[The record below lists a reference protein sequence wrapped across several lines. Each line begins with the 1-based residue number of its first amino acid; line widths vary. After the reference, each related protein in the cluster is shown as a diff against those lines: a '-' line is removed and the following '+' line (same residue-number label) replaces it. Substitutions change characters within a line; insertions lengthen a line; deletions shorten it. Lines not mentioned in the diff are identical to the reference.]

1 MSCVIVSTGQ
11 KVFQLC
17 EARINTA
24 VPATVAAAAA
34 NSSGVIRSYLWLT
47 FWQTLDIL
55 LGPAAAAAAAALQ
68 CCNNYS
74 YWQFTYL
81 PSSIST
87 VFTQ

>member
-11 KVFQLC
+11 KVFQLS

-24 VPATVAAAAA
+24 VPATVAAAA

-55 LGPAAAAAAAALQ
+55 PGPAAAAAALQ

-81 PSSIST
+81 LSSIST